1 MNTTAIA
8 TVRAASY
15 GAAAAAP
22 IYPGAPRIMFAPET
36 GSGSG
41 GAGDADADAIA
52 AAAAAAS
59 TQKHAED
66 QAAAEKA
73 AADAAETK
81 AQKELEDAEAAAALE
96 ADKGK
101 DSAALAA
108 EKRDLLREVMD
119 KKSKLKEAQ
128 AAAAAAAE
136 QLKAYEGV
144 DVAKYRE
151 LVKKEKDAE
160 TAAAEARGD
169 FEAVKKAMAEE
180 HQKATKT
187 LEERIA
193 DLESKLSQK
202 DQVIDTLTVG
212 NDFGSSA
219 FIRESLTLTPA
230 KARQLYGDHFEVKD
244 GKTVAYDKPKSAAN
258 RNPLVDASGNPLVF
272 DEAFKRIIEADPD
285 KETMLKA
292 KVNPGSN
299 SKTTPATV
307 DKKPLTGLVS
317 GVDRIRASLEKGA

>member
-1 MNTTAIA
+1 MKTTKFE
-8 TVRAASY
+8 RAASF

-22 IYPGAPRIMFAPET
+22 MYPGAPRIMFAPENEGGT
-36 GSGSG
+36 G
-41 GAGDADADAIA
+41 DADAIA
-52 AAAAAAS
+52 AAAAAAAVA
-59 TQKHAED
+59 KAAEES
-66 QAAAEKA
+66 AAAEKA
-73 AADAAETK
+73 AADAAEAR
-81 AQKELEDAEAAAALE
+81 AQKDLEDAEAAAALE

-108 EKRDLLREVMD
+108 EKRDLLREVME
-119 KKSKLKEAQ
+119 KKNKLKEAQ

-136 QLKAYEGV
+136 QLKAFEGV

-180 HQKATKT
+180 HSRATKT

-193 DLESKLSQK
+193 DLEGKLAEK
-202 DQVIDTLTVG
+202 DKTIDNLTVG
-212 NDFGSSA
+212 NDFGQSA

-244 GKTVAYDKPKSAAN
+244 GRTLAYDKPRSAAN
-258 RNPLVDASGNPLVF
+258 RNPLIDASGNPLVF

-285 KETMLKA
+285 KETLLKA
-292 KVNPGSN
+292 KVNPGAQ
-299 SKTTPATV
+299 SKTTPAASAE
-307 DKKPLTGLVS
+307 KKPVVLGA
-317 GVDRIRASLEKGA
+317 GVDRIRASFEKGA